1 MMTPSVPCKR
11 PSGEGHANVL
21 LQALKSYELA
31 DSTLDMDETHLPLR
45 DLHLPEPV
53 GWWPLAPGWWL
64 VLFLVASAIGYLA
77 WRAYKNRQH
86 NAPRRFALRE
96 LARFEAEYLEH
107 RNPVT
112 LGKQLSELLRRGMLA
127 YAPRD
132 DVAGLTGEA
141 WLEWLDQGMPLP
153 YFHTDG
159 GKSLLRLPY
168 RDPAGDFSDVDVAA
182 LLSAVRMRLRVP
194 LRGTA

>member
-1 MMTPSVPCKR
+1 M
-11 PSGEGHANVL
+11 E
-21 LQALKSYELA
+21 
-31 DSTLDMDETHLPLR
+31 ETALPLR

-64 VLFLVASAIGYLA
+64 LIIVFAAFLGYVLY
-77 WRAYKNRQH
+77 RAYRRYRH
-86 NAPRRFALRE
+86 NAPRRFALGQ
-96 LARFEAEYLEH
+96 LARFESEYLAH

-127 YAPRD
+127 YAERD
-132 DVAGLTGEA
+132 EVAGLTGDA
-141 WLEWLDQGMPLP
+141 WLEWLDCGMPLP

-168 RDPAGDFSDVDVAA
+168 RDPAGDFSDVDIDA
-182 LLSAVRMRLRVP
+182 LISAVRMRLSVP
-194 LRGTA
+194 LGGQA